1 MVMGYIP
8 PVRDEQMIIYG
19 SRQQKHSPSVSP
31 AAAVQRAEFYEFLRN
46 RSRCGNFFE
55 RNVVKQ
61 QLKRKVKE
69 CENTVTGKGSH
80 IDISI

>member
-1 MVMGYIP
+1 MGYIP
-8 PVRDEQMIIYG
+8 PVKDEQMIIYG
-19 SRQQKHSPSVSP
+19 SRQQKHSSLVAP
-31 AAAVQRAEFYEFLRN
+31 AAEVQRAEFYEVLRN

-61 QLKRKVKE
+61 QLRRKAKE

-80 IDISI
+80 IDISV